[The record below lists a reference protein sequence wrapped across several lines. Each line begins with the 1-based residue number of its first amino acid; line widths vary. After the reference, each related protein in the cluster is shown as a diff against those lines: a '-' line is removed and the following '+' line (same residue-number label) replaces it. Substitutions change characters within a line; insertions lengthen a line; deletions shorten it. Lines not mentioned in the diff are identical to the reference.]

1 MYSNNM
7 QISKCGY
14 NDSFTWAII
23 AKYYMYTNN
32 MQISKCGYNDSFT
45 WAIMSSC
52 TSYWKNKFTFNM
64 EFWFISLRNVYIK
77 KTTNIIGLN

>member
-45 WAIMSSC
+45 WAIIA
-52 TSYWKNKFTFNM
+52 K
-64 EFWFISLRNVYIK
+64 
-77 KTTNIIGLN
+77 